1 MGGGEVSDT
10 TNGRIL
16 IIDDNDAVRIAHQR
30 LLERAGYEVRAA
42 ASAFAGLELATQWPP
57 DVIMLD
63 IAMPTVSGLE
73 ALKIFKTKPATRD
86 AHIVAFSGF
95 ITDDE
100 LDRFRR
106 IGFDDVLPKPID
118 ADSLTKRIAAFV
130 RDRKARDARSS
141 DTPAKEP

>member
-1 MGGGEVSDT
+1 MADA

-30 LLERAGYEVRAA
+30 LLERAGYEVRVA
-42 ASAFAGLELATQWPP
+42 ASAFAGLELATEWPP

-73 ALKIFKTKPATRD
+73 ALKIFKTKPATRG

-118 ADSLTKRIAAFV
+118 ADSLAKRIATFF
-130 RDRKARDARSS
+130 RDRKARDARPPG
-141 DTPAKEP
+141 TPAKEP

>member
-1 MGGGEVSDT
+1 VADA

-42 ASAFAGLELATQWPP
+42 ASAFAGLELTTEWPP
-57 DVIMLD
+57 DLILLD
-63 IAMPTVSGLE
+63 IAMPVVSGLE
-73 ALKIFKTKPATRD
+73 ALKIFKTKSALRD

-118 ADSLTKRIAAFV
+118 ADNLTKRIAAFL
-130 RDRKARDARSS
+130 RDRRSGNDGS
-141 DTPAKEP
+141 AASAKHKP